1 MKTCP
6 IKLPSSPVTNT
17 ILYSIF
23 YREYPIFSFI
33 AKTPSAYRCHMC
45 STTWC
50 RITHSNLLTHI
61 GNMFISF
68 PKISHYLFVS
78 GYHNMRSN
86 NNNRVEKKVVRFVR
100 REETNIRNFWIKWN
114 GRIHST
120 HTPWE
125 KDGLENKIER
135 HIHSMPALP
144 WTNKYLFRLCR
155 NPNRRMFR
163 TNLFVQLLCDEE
175 STKKKPQTIS

>member
-1 MKTCP
+1 MNIQFSLSSLKRLQPIDVTCAQP
-6 IKLPSSPVTNT
+6 PDVASHIRICLHT
-17 ILYSIF
+17 
-23 YREYPIFSFI
+23 
-33 AKTPSAYRCHMC
+33 SAICLSHFRKF
-45 STTWC
+45 
-50 RITHSNLLTHI
+50 HI
-61 GNMFISF
+61 I
-68 PKISHYLFVS
+68 YLFLVIITW
-78 GYHNMRSN
+78 
-86 NNNRVEKKVVRFVR
+86 EATTTTEWKKVVRFVR